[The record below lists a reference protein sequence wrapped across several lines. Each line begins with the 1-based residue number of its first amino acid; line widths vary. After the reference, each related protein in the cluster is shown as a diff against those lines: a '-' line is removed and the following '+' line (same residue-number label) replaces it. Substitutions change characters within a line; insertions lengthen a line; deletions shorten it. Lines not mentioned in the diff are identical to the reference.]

1 MRYCALPTRSPTGMP
16 FLIRDVRNDELAQV
30 VALNNSAGPSIL
42 PMDADKARFF
52 WDHADYFRVIEQDGA
67 PTGFLV
73 GFSDAAPHDSPN
85 FRWFKDRHRNFLYID
100 RIVIAAQRRGGGR
113 GRAFY
118 ADVMSFAEP
127 RWASLCCEVFLGVGY
142 DPALLF
148 HGAFGFREV
157 GQQTMPGTGLRACML
172 MKDLASHAWIAET
185 YRGSLPDEP
194 WLAPRHRPAPS
205 TDAPGA

>member
-1 MRYCALPTRSPTGMP
+1 MP
-16 FLIRDVRNDELAQV
+16 FQIRDVRADELEQV

-42 PMDADKARFF
+42 PMDLDKARFF
-52 WDHADYFRVIEQDGA
+52 WEHADYFRVIEQDNGLG
-67 PTGFLV
+67 GFLV

-85 FRWFKDRHRNFLYID
+85 FRWFRERHRHFLYID

-127 RWASLCCEVFLGVGY
+127 RWPQLCCEVFLGVGY

-157 GQQTMPGTGLRACML
+157 GQQTMPGTGLRASML
-172 MKDLASHAWIAET
+172 MKDLCSHPWIAAT
-185 YRGSLPDEP
+185 YGDRLPEAP
-194 WLAPRHRPAPS
+194 WLAARQRPAGPAGTS
-205 TDAPGA
+205 GNV